1 MQTFRL
7 GQSYKDTTN
16 QQSIP
21 SLLWNLD
28 LLSVQASLVGP
39 IEIKG
44 SNVKISFNIL
54 LRSCSLE
61 MLLKAVQ
68 IKVKIQWL
76 IVVIDDMIRAQDE
89 VEIYV

>member
-1 MQTFRL
+1 
-7 GQSYKDTTN
+7 
-16 QQSIP
+16 
-21 SLLWNLD
+21 
-28 LLSVQASLVGP
+28 
-39 IEIKG
+39 
-44 SNVKISFNIL
+44 
-54 LRSCSLE
+54 

>member
-1 MQTFRL
+1 M
-7 GQSYKDTTN
+7 
-16 QQSIP
+16 
-21 SLLWNLD
+21 
-28 LLSVQASLVGP
+28 GP